1 PALEILAGAG
11 VPMYRSLE
19 ASAKAMA
26 ACWRASAQS
35 RRAAASRRSSPD
47 RGRVDTIL
55 ARATATTPRLLLE
68 PDARELL
75 AAYGIA
81 VPAFRVAATADETEH
96 AARELGGRLAIKL
109 VAPELLHKSEAG
121 GVLLDV
127 APELAA
133 EAYRELVTRAADL
146 GIAAARVLLTPMV
159 AHGLEMAVGAFRDA
173 QFGPVVMFGLGGTAV
188 EALADV
194 AFRLAPVDEVEARA
208 MLGEFRAHRL
218 LGALRGRGPRDTDA
232 AVDVI
237 VRVSELVADLDEIAE
252 LDLNPVFLLE
262 RGIAVADARAV
273 LGPR

>member
-1 PALEILAGAG
+1 
-11 VPMYRSLE
+11 
-19 ASAKAMA
+19 
-26 ACWRASAQS
+26 
-35 RRAAASRRSSPD
+35 
-47 RGRVDTIL
+47 
-55 ARATATTPRLLLE
+55 
-68 PDARELL
+68 
-75 AAYGIA
+75 
-81 VPAFRVAATADETEH
+81 
-96 AARELGGRLAIKL
+96 
-109 VAPELLHKSEAG
+109 
-121 GVLLDV
+121 
-127 APELAA
+127 
-133 EAYRELVTRAADL
+133 
-146 GIAAARVLLTPMV
+146 MV

-208 MLGEFRAHRL
+208 MLGELRAHRL